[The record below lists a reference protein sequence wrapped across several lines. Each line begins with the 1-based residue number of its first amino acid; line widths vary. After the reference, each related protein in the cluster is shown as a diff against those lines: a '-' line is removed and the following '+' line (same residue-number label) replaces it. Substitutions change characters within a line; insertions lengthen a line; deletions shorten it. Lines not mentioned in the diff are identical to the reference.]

1 MEKQMQIVTRIIA
14 LSRAVQLG
22 RQLREIERVL
32 ATLTPPTQKRLAELT
47 VREVEAAAQCEFPHL
62 YSTPPEQRYRPW
74 GNGTDIGFTRV
85 KSDNLQVRMRGIA
98 LWLAVVYHETRES
111 TFSEPEQL
119 HRRVLGI
126 MRQLKQAGPAESNDH
141 DRAVA

>member
-1 MEKQMQIVTRIIA
+1 MQIVTRIIA

-32 ATLTPPTQKRLAELT
+32 AAFSPNTRKRLAELT
-47 VREVEAAAQCEFPHL
+47 VREVDAAAQCEFPHL
-62 YSTPPEQRYRPW
+62 YGTPPEQRYNAW
-74 GNGTDIGFTRV
+74 GNGTDIGYNRV
-85 KSDNLQVRMRGIA
+85 KSDNLQVRMRGVA

-111 TFSEPEQL
+111 RFAEPEQL

-126 MRQLKQAGPAESNDH
+126 IRQLKQADPQPTAEQQAH
-141 DRAVA
+141 RAVA